1 MLNFRTSQQKL
12 LKWKNKE
19 KRRLKKEPTQNR
31 LSIQEL
37 WDIQKRRNIHIMGRS
52 EGEERKE
59 QREYLKA
66 KLQSDTKAQIQE
78 GQRTPNSIH
87 DQKYYV

>member
-1 MLNFRTSQQKL
+1 
-12 LKWKNKE
+12 
-19 KRRLKKEPTQNR
+19 
-31 LSIQEL
+31 
-37 WDIQKRRNIHIMGRS
+37 MGRP

-87 DQKYYV
+87 DQKYYVQAYYIQNEEKQRYNILKDFRGKNHLIYRGESPRISILTSLEAV

>member
-1 MLNFRTSQQKL
+1 
-12 LKWKNKE
+12 
-19 KRRLKKEPTQNR
+19 
-31 LSIQEL
+31 
-37 WDIQKRRNIHIMGRS
+37 MGRS